1 MSLFNDIGKQSARQI
16 EEAAALFPNGYSAA
30 EHKIIDSQ
38 TNGLNQSFN
47 SNQLQWVIIL
57 TTGLL
62 LINVVVE
69 ILNSVMFILIELLN
83 LLRIVSSSIYSVTPP

>member
-16 EEAAALFPNGYSAA
+16 EEAAALFPTGYSAA
-30 EHKIIDSQ
+30 DSQ
-38 TNGLNQSFN
+38 TNGLNQSFS

-83 LLRIVSSSIYSVTPP
+83 LLRIVSSSIYSVTP